1 MTTMIGKLLKWLAS
15 VEVTSTNYSTN
26 VSTSLGTVDYGMV
39 KIQLQDDTGNWR
51 DTNVTRNIPAM
62 IVAAMRQTESQ
73 YPGKRIRAV
82 TMEGRLVDIL

>member
-1 MTTMIGKLLKWLAS
+1 MTTMIGKLLSLLAS
-15 VEVTSTNYSTN
+15 VGVNSTNYSTN

-51 DTNVTRNIPAM
+51 DGSITKNIPAM
-62 IVAAMRQTESQ
+62 IIAAMRQLESQ

-82 TMEGRLVDIL
+82 TMEGRIVDIL

>member
-15 VEVTSTNYSTN
+15 IEMSSTNYSTN
-26 VSTSLGTVDYGMV
+26 VSTFPETTDFGMI

-51 DTNVTRNIPAM
+51 DGSVTRNIPAM
-62 IVAAMRQTESQ
+62 IIAAMRQLESQ

-82 TMEGRLVDIL
+82 TMDGRIVDIL

>member
-1 MTTMIGKLLKWLAS
+1 MTTMIGRLLKWLAS
-15 VEVTSTNYSTN
+15 VEVNSTNYSTN

-51 DTNVTRNIPAM
+51 DGSVTRNIPAM
-62 IVAAMRQTESQ
+62 IIAAMRQLESQ

-82 TMEGRLVDIL
+82 TMEGRIVDIL

>member
-15 VEVTSTNYSTN
+15 IEMSSTNYSTN

-51 DTNVTRNIPAM
+51 DGSVTRNIPAM
-62 IVAAMRQTESQ
+62 IIAAMRQLESQ

-82 TMEGRLVDIL
+82 TMEGRIVDIL